1 MKMIC
6 EFNGVRTSSFGL
18 VTAVS
23 WFSAQKLAPRS
34 RSLRLKA
41 PLETPPLGGTRRVAP
56 TRGIQ
61 VHRAGAQYSGL
72 AGENHELARS
82 PLPRACVVYLDATGP
97 LPCAALALRRLHS

>member
-41 PLETPPLGGTRRVAP
+41 PLQTPPLGGTRRVAP
-56 TRGIQ
+56 TRGIK
-61 VHRAGAQYSGL
+61 VRRAGAPYSGL
-72 AGENHELARS
+72 DGENHELARS
-82 PLPRACVVYLDATGP
+82 PGQRARVVYRDANGP
-97 LPCAALALRRLHS
+97 LHCAARALRR